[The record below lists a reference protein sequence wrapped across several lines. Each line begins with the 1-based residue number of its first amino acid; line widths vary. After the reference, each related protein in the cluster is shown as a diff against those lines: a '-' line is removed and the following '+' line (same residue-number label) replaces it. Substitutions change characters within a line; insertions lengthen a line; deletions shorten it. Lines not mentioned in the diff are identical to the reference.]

1 LPFMQRDIN
10 TSETYFGHPR
20 GLYVLFFTEM
30 WERFSFYGMKSLLI
44 FYLVQHWMFDD
55 GASAGLVAT
64 YGSLVYLTPIL
75 GGAIADRYLG
85 FRRSVIFGAALLA
98 IGHLLMTVEGTPA
111 TLNAQGV
118 IQRDSIAL
126 DVFYLALSFIIVGVG
141 FLKPSISSMVGQLYT
156 TDERR
161 RDSGFTLFY
170 MGINLGA
177 LSAMLICGYLGQT
190 YGWKYGFGLAG
201 IGMILGLFTFLR
213 GRSWLLGI
221 GEPPGNEILTEKVG
235 PFYREH
241 WIYFGGIIGIV
252 CSWILIQRPIAVGWL
267 LGFTS
272 FVAVV
277 GIIVYSI
284 LYCSPV
290 ERNRHLIVLYL
301 TAVSVVFWMFFEQA
315 GTSMAL
321 FTERN
326 VDKNLLGFEMQA
338 SQMGF
343 MNPAF
348 IILCAPFFSFVWD
361 GLAKR
366 GLEPST
372 TTKFGLG
379 VIQVGIGFMFL
390 VMGGYFADAMGQ
402 VALVWLT
409 LAYFLH
415 TTGELSLSPVGL
427 SMVTKLSITRLVG
440 LMMGVWFLSSAGAH
454 YIAGEIAKFA
464 SVDRVGGQSVD
475 PSQSLAVYLEVFST
489 LGWVAILV
497 GIAVLVSAPYVSRIE
512 KRDIT

>member
-1 LPFMQRDIN
+1 
-10 TSETYFGHPR
+10 
-20 GLYVLFFTEM
+20 
-30 WERFSFYGMKSLLI
+30 
-44 FYLVQHWMFDD
+44 
-55 GASAGLVAT
+55 
-64 YGSLVYLTPIL
+64 
-75 GGAIADRYLG
+75 
-85 FRRSVIFGAALLA
+85 
-98 IGHLLMTVEGTPA
+98 
-111 TLNAQGV
+111 
-118 IQRDSIAL
+118 
-126 DVFYLALSFIIVGVG
+126 
-141 FLKPSISSMVGQLYT
+141 
-156 TDERR
+156 
-161 RDSGFTLFY
+161 
-170 MGINLGA
+170 
-177 LSAMLICGYLGQT
+177 
-190 YGWKYGFGLAG
+190 
-201 IGMILGLFTFLR
+201 
-213 GRSWLLGI
+213 
-221 GEPPGNEILTEKVG
+221 
-235 PFYREH
+235 
-241 WIYFGGIIGIV
+241 
-252 CSWILIQRPIAVGWL
+252 
-267 LGFTS
+267 
-272 FVAVV
+272 
-277 GIIVYSI
+277 
-284 LYCSPV
+284 
-290 ERNRHLIVLYL
+290 
-301 TAVSVVFWMFFEQA
+301 
-315 GTSMAL
+315 MAL

-366 GLEPST
+366 GLEPTT

-497 GIAVLVSAPYVSRIE
+497 GVAVLVSAPYVSRIE